1 MKKKK
6 RILSF
11 FIVVA
16 LVFTMALGNVSVSA
30 AAPKLSKTKVT
41 LLKGEKITLKVTGTK
56 KKVTWS
62 SSKKNIATVTSKGQV
77 LAKKKGS
84 ATITAKVNKKSYK
97 CVVKVEDPKLS
108 KTSLTLT
115 EKKTSSIKLNG
126 TTVKVTYVSSNPKI
140 VRVNSRGKI
149 TAVKKGSAVIT
160 VKANTKKFKCKVT
173 VKTAP
178 KPKPTVTPKP
188 TATPKPTEA
197 PKPSLSATTLTMNK
211 GTVKQLQV
219 KNYKEILVWTSDDP
233 SVATVDSKGKVTAVN
248 LGTTKIRVRDKSTWR
263 GSCTVHVT
271 QTVKKQVEPVLKKG
285 TKSAKKEITNN
296 KGQKEVIDVT
306 INTYTYT
313 FTTIPTN
320 AAELKQYDITTS
332 DGRYKTMALLILAY
346 RTWTPTNPTDCEEM
360 LSYLNNKEMTQY
372 YKNFLRDR
380 MKADNGYKY
389 LGNSY
394 LNGATP
400 ANNYTPSKPISITLR
415 QDTLPGKGNSISEN
429 IPYFEP
435 TQTTP
440 AIYRS
445 FTDFAG
451 SDSSRWIC
459 TYKHS
464 KTGKW
469 YIWDQSWHDLLTR
482 IKQPAGKYEY

>member
-1 MKKKK
+1 MKKKRK
-6 RILSF
+6 LFCFLLSLSL
-11 FIVVA
+11 I
-16 LVFTMALGNVSVSA
+16 FTMTFGSVSVSA
-30 AAPKLSKTKVT
+30 APKLNKTKVT
-41 LLKGEKITLKVTGTK
+41 LLKGEKTTLKVTGTK
-56 KKVTWS
+56 QKVTWS
-62 SSKKNIATVTSKGQV
+62 SSKKSVATVNSKGQV
-77 LAKKKGS
+77 VAKNKGS
-84 ATITAKVNKKSYK
+84 ATILAKVSKKTYK
-97 CVVKVEDPKLS
+97 CVVKVETPKLS

-115 EKKTSSIKLNG
+115 EKKSYAIKLTG
-126 TTVKVTYVSSNPKI
+126 TTVKVKYSSSNPKI
-140 VRVNSRGKI
+140 ACVDSRGKI
-149 TAVKKGSAVIT
+149 TAVKKGNAVIT
-160 VKANTKKFKCKVT
+160 AKANTKKFTCKVT
-173 VKTAP
+173 VKAAQKP
-178 KPKPTVTPKP
+178 KPKPTPTPV
-188 TATPKPTEA
+188 
-197 PKPSLSATTLTMNK
+197 PKPSLNVTTLNMNK
-211 GTVKQLQV
+211 GDVKQLQV
-219 KNYKEILVWTSDDP
+219 KNYKEILVLTSDNP

-248 LGTTKIRVRDKSTWR
+248 LGTTKIQVRDKSTWR
-263 GSCTVHVT
+263 GSCTVCVT
-271 QTVKKQVEPVLKKG
+271 QTVKKQEEPVLTKG
-285 TKSAKKEITNN
+285 TKSAKKEITND

-415 QDTLPGKGNSISEN
+415 QDTLPGKGNSISED

-482 IKQPAGKYEY
+482 IKQPAGNYEY

>member
-6 RILSF
+6 KLLCFVLLISL
-11 FIVVA
+11 I
-16 LVFTMALGNVSVSA
+16 FTMAFGSVTVS
-30 AAPKLSKTKVT
+30 AAPKLNRTKVT
-41 LLKGEKITLKVTGTK
+41 LLKGEKTTLKVTGTK
-56 KKVTWS
+56 QKVAWR
-62 SSKKNIATVTSKGQV
+62 SSKKSVATVNSKGQV
-77 LAKKKGS
+77 VAKNKGS
-84 ATITAKVNKKSYK
+84 ATIYAKVSKKTYK
-97 CVVKVEDPKLS
+97 CVVKVETPKLS
-108 KTSLTLT
+108 RTSLTLT
-115 EKKTSSIKLNG
+115 EKKFSAIKLTG
-126 TTVKVTYVSSNPKI
+126 TTVKVKYSSSNPKI
-140 VRVNSRGKI
+140 ARVDSKGKI
-149 TAVKKGSAVIT
+149 TAVKKGTAVIT
-160 VKANTKKFKCKVT
+160 AKANTKKFNCKVT
-173 VKTAP
+173 VKAAQ
-178 KPKPTVTPKP
+178 KPKPTPTPV
-188 TATPKPTEA
+188 
-197 PKPSLSATTLTMNK
+197 PKPSLSATTLNMNK
-211 GTVKQLQV
+211 GDVRQLQV
-219 KNYKEILVWTSDDP
+219 KNYKEILVWTSDDT

-248 LGTTKIRVRDKSTWR
+248 VGTTKIQVRDKST
-263 GSCTVHVT
+263 
-271 QTVKKQVEPVLKKG
+271 KG
-285 TKSAKKEITNN
+285 TKSAKKEITND

-320 AAELKQYDITTS
+320 AEELKQYDITTADS
-332 DGRYKTMALLILAY
+332 RYKTMALLILAY

-360 LSYLNNKEMTQY
+360 ISYLNNKEMTQY

-415 QDTLPGKGNSISEN
+415 QDTLPGKGNSISED

-482 IKQPAGKYEY
+482 IKQPAGNYEY

>member
-1 MKKKK
+1 MEKCTKGYFEFDT
-6 RILSF
+6 RQDGLYLT
-11 FIVVA
+11 VYPPQQGEPA
-16 LVFTMALGNVSVSA
+16 LDA
-30 AAPKLSKTKVT
+30 
-41 LLKGEKITLKVTGTK
+41 GEVLYYIE
-56 KKVTWS
+56 
-62 SSKKNIATVTSKGQV
+62 KKNIYGCDIALIGDTV
-77 LAKKKGS
+77 KKG
-84 ATITAKVNKKSYK
+84 ATQEV
-97 CVVKVEDPKLS
+97 
-108 KTSLTLT
+108 
-115 EKKTSSIKLNG
+115 
-126 TTVKVTYVSSNPKI
+126 TVKVSDETPYPVSEFGDYRISHDTMTLEAVFYPPFKGAEELTYEEIQKDLKNI
-140 VRVNSRGKI
+140 G
-149 TAVKKGSAVIT
+149 VISGISE
-160 VKANTKKFKCKVT
+160 
-173 VKTAP
+173 
-178 KPKPTVTPKP
+178 
-188 TATPKPTEA
+188 EA
-197 PKPSLSATTLTMNK
+197 IRLFLLEKR
-211 GTVKQLQV
+211 
-219 KNYKEILVWTSDDP
+219 YFEIY
-233 SVATVDSKGKVTAVN
+233 
-248 LGTTKIRVRDKSTWR
+248 
-263 GSCTVHVT
+263 
-271 QTVKKQVEPVLKKG
+271 VLAKG
-285 TKSAKKEITNN
+285 TKSAKKEITND
-296 KGQKEVIDVT
+296 KGQKEVINVT

-320 AAELKQYDITTS
+320 AEELKQYDITTA

-360 LSYLNNKEMTQY
+360 ISYLNNKEMTQY

-415 QDTLPGKGNSISEN
+415 QDTLPGKGNSISED

-482 IKQPAGKYEY
+482 IKQPAGNYEY

>member
-6 RILSF
+6 RIFSF

-160 VKANTKKFKCKVT
+160 VKANTKKFK
-173 VKTAP
+173 
-178 KPKPTVTPKP
+178 
-188 TATPKPTEA
+188 
-197 PKPSLSATTLTMNK
+197 
-211 GTVKQLQV
+211 
-219 KNYKEILVWTSDDP
+219 
-233 SVATVDSKGKVTAVN
+233 
-248 LGTTKIRVRDKSTWR
+248 
-263 GSCTVHVT
+263 
-271 QTVKKQVEPVLKKG
+271 
-285 TKSAKKEITNN
+285 
-296 KGQKEVIDVT
+296 
-306 INTYTYT
+306 
-313 FTTIPTN
+313 
-320 AAELKQYDITTS
+320 
-332 DGRYKTMALLILAY
+332 
-346 RTWTPTNPTDCEEM
+346 
-360 LSYLNNKEMTQY
+360 
-372 YKNFLRDR
+372 
-380 MKADNGYKY
+380 
-389 LGNSY
+389 
-394 LNGATP
+394 
-400 ANNYTPSKPISITLR
+400 
-415 QDTLPGKGNSISEN
+415 
-429 IPYFEP
+429 
-435 TQTTP
+435 
-440 AIYRS
+440 
-445 FTDFAG
+445 
-451 SDSSRWIC
+451 
-459 TYKHS
+459 
-464 KTGKW
+464 
-469 YIWDQSWHDLLTR
+469 
-482 IKQPAGKYEY
+482 

>member
-6 RILSF
+6 NLLCFMLLIS
-11 FIVVA
+11 
-16 LVFTMALGNVSVSA
+16 LVFTMAFGSVTVS
-30 AAPKLSKTKVT
+30 AAPKLNRTKVT
-41 LLKGEKITLKVTGTK
+41 LLKGEKTTLKVTGTRQ
-56 KKVTWS
+56 KVAWR
-62 SSKKNIATVTSKGQV
+62 SSKKSVATVNSKGQV
-77 LAKKKGS
+77 VAKNKGS
-84 ATITAKVNKKSYK
+84 ATIYAKVSKKTYK
-97 CVVKVEDPKLS
+97 YVVKVETPKLS
-108 KTSLTLT
+108 RTSLTLT
-115 EKKTSSIKLNG
+115 EKNSSAIKLTG
-126 TTVKVTYVSSNPKI
+126 TTVKVKYSSSNPK
-140 VRVNSRGKI
+140 VARVDSKGKI
-149 TAVKKGSAVIT
+149 TAVKKGTAVIT
-160 VKANTKKFKCKVT
+160 AKANTKKFNCKVT
-173 VKTAP
+173 VKAAQ
-178 KPKPTVTPKP
+178 KPKPTPTPV
-188 TATPKPTEA
+188 
-197 PKPSLSATTLTMNK
+197 PKPSLSATTLNMNK
-211 GTVKQLQV
+211 GDVRQLQV
-219 KNYKEILVWTSDDP
+219 KNYKEILVWTSDDT

-248 LGTTKIRVRDKSTWR
+248 VGTTKIQVRDKSTWR

-271 QTVKKQVEPVLKKG
+271 QTVKKQVEPVLTKG
-285 TKSAKKEITNN
+285 TKSAKKEITND

-313 FTTIPTN
+313 FIKIPTN
-320 AAELKQYDITTS
+320 AEELKQYDITTADS
-332 DGRYKTMALLILAY
+332 RYKTMDFLILAY

-360 LSYLNNKEMTQY
+360 ISYLNNKEMTQY

-415 QDTLPGKGNSISEN
+415 QDTLPGKGNSISED

-482 IKQPAGKYEY
+482 IKQPAGNYEY

>member
-1 MKKKK
+1 M
-6 RILSF
+6 
-11 FIVVA
+11 
-16 LVFTMALGNVSVSA
+16 
-30 AAPKLSKTKVT
+30 
-41 LLKGEKITLKVTGTK
+41 
-56 KKVTWS
+56 
-62 SSKKNIATVTSKGQV
+62 
-77 LAKKKGS
+77 
-84 ATITAKVNKKSYK
+84 KVNKKSYK

-263 GSCTVHVT
+263 GSCTVRVT

>member
-97 CVVKVEDPKLS
+97 CVVNVEDPKLS

-188 TATPKPTEA
+188 TEA

-263 GSCTVHVT
+263 GSCTVRVT
-271 QTVKKQVEPVLKKG
+271 QTVKKQEETVLKKG

-415 QDTLPGKGNSISEN
+415 QDTLPGKGNSISED

-482 IKQPAGKYEY
+482 IKQPAGNYEY

>member
-1 MKKKK
+1 
-6 RILSF
+6 
-11 FIVVA
+11 
-16 LVFTMALGNVSVSA
+16 
-30 AAPKLSKTKVT
+30 
-41 LLKGEKITLKVTGTK
+41 
-56 KKVTWS
+56 
-62 SSKKNIATVTSKGQV
+62 
-77 LAKKKGS
+77 
-84 ATITAKVNKKSYK
+84 
-97 CVVKVEDPKLS
+97 
-108 KTSLTLT
+108 
-115 EKKTSSIKLNG
+115 
-126 TTVKVTYVSSNPKI
+126 
-140 VRVNSRGKI
+140 
-149 TAVKKGSAVIT
+149 
-160 VKANTKKFKCKVT
+160 
-173 VKTAP
+173 
-178 KPKPTVTPKP
+178 
-188 TATPKPTEA
+188 
-197 PKPSLSATTLTMNK
+197 MNK
-211 GTVKQLQV
+211 GDVRQLQV
-219 KNYKEILVWTSDDP
+219 KNYKEILVWTSDDT

-248 LGTTKIRVRDKSTWR
+248 VGTTKIQVRDKSTWR
-263 GSCTVHVT
+263 GSCIVHVT
-271 QTVKKQVEPVLKKG
+271 QTVKKQVEPVLTKG
-285 TKSAKKEITNN
+285 TKSAKKEITND

-320 AAELKQYDITTS
+320 AEELKQYDITTADS
-332 DGRYKTMALLILAY
+332 RYKTMAFLILAY

-360 LSYLNNKEMTQY
+360 ISYLNNKEMTQY

-415 QDTLPGKGNSISEN
+415 QDTLPGKGNSISED

-482 IKQPAGKYEY
+482 IKQPAGNYEY

>member
-1 MKKKK
+1 MEKKK

-16 LVFTMALGNVSVSA
+16 LVFTMVFGNVSVSA

-62 SSKKNIATVTSKGQV
+62 SSKKSIATVTSKGQV

-115 EKKTSSIKLNG
+115 ENQTSSIKLNG
-126 TTVKVTYVSSNPKI
+126 TTVKVTYVSSNPQI
-140 VRVNSRGKI
+140 ASVNSRGKI

-160 VKANTKKFKCKVT
+160 AKANTKKFKCKVT
-173 VKTAP
+173 VKAAP
-178 KPKPTVTPKP
+178 KPNP

-197 PKPSLSATTLTMNK
+197 PTPSLSATTLTMNK
-211 GTVKQLQV
+211 GMVKQLQV

-248 LGTTKIRVRDKSTWR
+248 LGTTKIQVRDKSTWR

-415 QDTLPGKGNSISEN
+415 QDTLPGKGNSISED

-451 SDSSRWIC
+451 SDSSRWIY

-482 IKQPAGKYEY
+482 IKQPAGNYEY

>member
-1 MKKKK
+1 MKKKRK
-6 RILSF
+6 LFCFLLSLSL
-11 FIVVA
+11 I
-16 LVFTMALGNVSVSA
+16 FTMTFGSVSVSA
-30 AAPKLSKTKVT
+30 APKLNKTKVT
-41 LLKGEKITLKVTGTK
+41 LLKGEKTTLKVTGTK
-56 KKVTWS
+56 QKVTWS
-62 SSKKNIATVTSKGQV
+62 SSKKSVATVNSKGQV
-77 LAKKKGS
+77 VAKNKGS
-84 ATITAKVNKKSYK
+84 ATILAKVSKKTYK
-97 CVVKVEDPKLS
+97 CVVKVETPKLS

-115 EKKTSSIKLNG
+115 EKKFYAIKLTG
-126 TTVKVTYVSSNPKI
+126 TTVKVKYSSSNPKI
-140 VRVNSRGKI
+140 ARVDSRGKI
-149 TAVKKGSAVIT
+149 TAVKKGNAVIT
-160 VKANTKKFKCKVT
+160 AKANTKKFTCKVT
-173 VKTAP
+173 VKAAQKP
-178 KPKPTVTPKP
+178 KPKPTPTPV
-188 TATPKPTEA
+188 
-197 PKPSLSATTLTMNK
+197 PKPSLNVTTLNMNK
-211 GTVKQLQV
+211 GDVKQLQV

-248 LGTTKIRVRDKSTWR
+248 LGTTKIQVRDKSTWR
-263 GSCTVHVT
+263 GSCTVCVT
-271 QTVKKQVEPVLKKG
+271 QTVKKQEEPVLTKG
-285 TKSAKKEITNN
+285 TKSAKKEITND
-296 KGQKEVIDVT
+296 KGQKEVINVT

-320 AAELKQYDITTS
+320 AEELKQYDITTP

-415 QDTLPGKGNSISEN
+415 QDTLPGKGNSISED

-482 IKQPAGKYEY
+482 IKQPAGNYEY

>member
-178 KPKPTVTPKP
+178 KP
-188 TATPKPTEA
+188 
-197 PKPSLSATTLTMNK
+197 SLSATTLTMNK

-263 GSCTVHVT
+263 GSCTVRVT

-415 QDTLPGKGNSISEN
+415 QDTLPGKGNSISED

-482 IKQPAGKYEY
+482 IKQPAGNYQY

>member
-1 MKKKK
+1 M
-6 RILSF
+6 
-11 FIVVA
+11 
-16 LVFTMALGNVSVSA
+16 
-30 AAPKLSKTKVT
+30 
-41 LLKGEKITLKVTGTK
+41 
-56 KKVTWS
+56 
-62 SSKKNIATVTSKGQV
+62 
-77 LAKKKGS
+77 
-84 ATITAKVNKKSYK
+84 
-97 CVVKVEDPKLS
+97 
-108 KTSLTLT
+108 
-115 EKKTSSIKLNG
+115 
-126 TTVKVTYVSSNPKI
+126 
-140 VRVNSRGKI
+140 
-149 TAVKKGSAVIT
+149 
-160 VKANTKKFKCKVT
+160 KANTKKFKCKVT

-263 GSCTVHVT
+263 GSCTVRVT

>member
-1 MKKKK
+1 M
-6 RILSF
+6 
-11 FIVVA
+11 
-16 LVFTMALGNVSVSA
+16 
-30 AAPKLSKTKVT
+30 
-41 LLKGEKITLKVTGTK
+41 
-56 KKVTWS
+56 
-62 SSKKNIATVTSKGQV
+62 
-77 LAKKKGS
+77 
-84 ATITAKVNKKSYK
+84 ITA
-97 CVVKVEDPKLS
+97 
-108 KTSLTLT
+108 
-115 EKKTSSIKLNG
+115 
-126 TTVKVTYVSSNPKI
+126 
-140 VRVNSRGKI
+140 
-149 TAVKKGSAVIT
+149 
-160 VKANTKKFKCKVT
+160 KANTKKFNCKVT
-173 VKTAP
+173 VKAAQ
-178 KPKPTVTPKP
+178 KPKPTPTP
-188 TATPKPTEA
+188 TPV
-197 PKPSLSATTLTMNK
+197 PKPSLSATTLNMNK
-211 GTVKQLQV
+211 GDVRQLQV
-219 KNYKEILVWTSDDP
+219 KNYKDILVWTSDDI

-248 LGTTKIRVRDKSTWR
+248 VGTTKIQVRDKSTWR

-271 QTVKKQVEPVLKKG
+271 QTVKKQVEPVLTKG
-285 TKSAKKEITNN
+285 TKSAKKEITND
-296 KGQKEVIDVT
+296 KGQKEVINVT

-320 AAELKQYDITTS
+320 AEELKQYDITTA

-360 LSYLNNKEMTQY
+360 ISYLNNKEMTQY

-415 QDTLPGKGNSISEN
+415 QDTLPGKGNSISED

-482 IKQPAGKYEY
+482 IKQPAGNYEY

>member
-6 RILSF
+6 NLLCFVLLISL
-11 FIVVA
+11 I
-16 LVFTMALGNVSVSA
+16 FTMAFGSVTVS
-30 AAPKLSKTKVT
+30 AAPKLNRTKVT
-41 LLKGEKITLKVTGTK
+41 LLKGEKTTLKVTGTK
-56 KKVTWS
+56 QKVAWR
-62 SSKKNIATVTSKGQV
+62 SSKKSVATVNSKGQV
-77 LAKKKGS
+77 VAKNKGS
-84 ATITAKVNKKSYK
+84 ATIYAKVSKKTYK
-97 CVVKVEDPKLS
+97 CVVKVETPKLS
-108 KTSLTLT
+108 RTSLTLT
-115 EKKTSSIKLNG
+115 EKKSSAIKLTG
-126 TTVKVTYVSSNPKI
+126 TTVKVKYSSSNPKI
-140 VRVNSRGKI
+140 ARVDSKGKI
-149 TAVKKGSAVIT
+149 TAVKKGTAVIT
-160 VKANTKKFKCKVT
+160 AKANTKKFNCKVT
-173 VKTAP
+173 VKAAQKP
-178 KPKPTVTPKP
+178 KPKPTPV
-188 TATPKPTEA
+188 
-197 PKPSLSATTLTMNK
+197 PKPSLSATTLNMNK
-211 GTVKQLQV
+211 GDVRQLQV
-219 KNYKEILVWTSDDP
+219 KNYKEILVWTSDDT

-248 LGTTKIRVRDKSTWR
+248 VGTTKIQVRDKSTWR

-271 QTVKKQVEPVLKKG
+271 QTVKKQVEPVLTKG
-285 TKSAKKEITNN
+285 TKSAKKEITND
-296 KGQKEVIDVT
+296 KGQ
-306 INTYTYT
+306 
-313 FTTIPTN
+313 
-320 AAELKQYDITTS
+320 

-360 LSYLNNKEMTQY
+360 ISYLNNKEMTQY

-415 QDTLPGKGNSISEN
+415 QDTLPGKGNSISED

-482 IKQPAGKYEY
+482 IKQPAGNYEY

>member
-62 SSKKNIATVTSKGQV
+62 SSKKNIATVTRKGQV

-115 EKKTSSIKLNG
+115 EKETSSIKLNG

-140 VRVNSRGKI
+140 ARVNSRGKI
-149 TAVKKGSAVIT
+149 KAVKKGSAVIT

-248 LGTTKIRVRDKSTWR
+248 VGTTKIQVRDKSTWR

-271 QTVKKQVEPVLKKG
+271 QTVKKQVEPVLKK
-285 TKSAKKEITNN
+285 S
-296 KGQKEVIDVT
+296 
-306 INTYTYT
+306 
-313 FTTIPTN
+313 
-320 AAELKQYDITTS
+320 
-332 DGRYKTMALLILAY
+332 
-346 RTWTPTNPTDCEEM
+346 
-360 LSYLNNKEMTQY
+360 
-372 YKNFLRDR
+372 
-380 MKADNGYKY
+380 
-389 LGNSY
+389 
-394 LNGATP
+394 
-400 ANNYTPSKPISITLR
+400 
-415 QDTLPGKGNSISEN
+415 
-429 IPYFEP
+429 
-435 TQTTP
+435 
-440 AIYRS
+440 
-445 FTDFAG
+445 
-451 SDSSRWIC
+451 
-459 TYKHS
+459 
-464 KTGKW
+464 
-469 YIWDQSWHDLLTR
+469 
-482 IKQPAGKYEY
+482 

>member
-160 VKANTKKFKCKVT
+160 VKANTKKLKCKVT

-178 KPKPTVTPKP
+178 KPKPTLT
-188 TATPKPTEA
+188 TKPTEA

-263 GSCTVHVT
+263 GSCTVRVT
-271 QTVKKQVEPVLKKG
+271 QTVMKQVEPVLKKG

-306 INTYTYT
+306 INTYTNT
-313 FTTIPTN
+313 FTTIPPN
-320 AAELKQYDITTS
+320 ASELIQ
-332 DGRYKTMALLILAY
+332 
-346 RTWTPTNPTDCEEM
+346 
-360 LSYLNNKEMTQY
+360 
-372 YKNFLRDR
+372 
-380 MKADNGYKY
+380 
-389 LGNSY
+389 
-394 LNGATP
+394 
-400 ANNYTPSKPISITLR
+400 
-415 QDTLPGKGNSISEN
+415 
-429 IPYFEP
+429 
-435 TQTTP
+435 
-440 AIYRS
+440 
-445 FTDFAG
+445 
-451 SDSSRWIC
+451 
-459 TYKHS
+459 
-464 KTGKW
+464 
-469 YIWDQSWHDLLTR
+469 
-482 IKQPAGKYEY
+482 

>member
-1 MKKKK
+1 MKNKKNL
-6 RILSF
+6 ICFVLLIS
-11 FIVVA
+11 
-16 LVFTMALGNVSVSA
+16 LVFTMAFGSVTVS
-30 AAPKLSKTKVT
+30 AAPKLNRTKVT
-41 LLKGEKITLKVTGTK
+41 LLKGEKTTLKVTGTRQ
-56 KKVTWS
+56 KVAWR
-62 SSKKNIATVTSKGQV
+62 SSKKSVATVNSKGQV
-77 LAKKKGS
+77 VAKNKGS
-84 ATITAKVNKKSYK
+84 ATIYAKVSKKTYK
-97 CVVKVEDPKLS
+97 CVVKVETPKLS
-108 KTSLTLT
+108 RTSLTLT
-115 EKKTSSIKLNG
+115 EKKSSAIKLTG
-126 TTVKVTYVSSNPKI
+126 TTVKVKYSSSNP
-140 VRVNSRGKI
+140 KI
-149 TAVKKGSAVIT
+149 TAVKKGTAVIT
-160 VKANTKKFKCKVT
+160 AKANTKKFNCKVT
-173 VKTAP
+173 VKAAQ
-178 KPKPTVTPKP
+178 KPKPTPTPV
-188 TATPKPTEA
+188 
-197 PKPSLSATTLTMNK
+197 PKPSLSATTLNMNK
-211 GTVKQLQV
+211 GDVRQLQV
-219 KNYKEILVWTSDDP
+219 KNYKEILVWTSDDT

-248 LGTTKIRVRDKSTWR
+248 VGTTKIQVRDKSTWR

-271 QTVKKQVEPVLKKG
+271 QTVKKQVEPVLTKG
-285 TKSAKKEITNN
+285 TKSAKKEITND

-320 AAELKQYDITTS
+320 AEELKQYNITTA

-360 LSYLNNKEMTQY
+360 LSYLTNKELTQY

-415 QDTLPGKGNSISEN
+415 QDTLPDKGNSISED

-440 AIYRS
+440 AIYRA

-482 IKQPAGKYEY
+482 IKQPAGNYEY